1 MGMVSVSFPS
11 STITDIITNVQMEKI
26 LAVEDGV
33 HLTLISKV
41 STAIVGDIALPNV
54 LAITLIHVIKLFVT
68 FQMKL
73 VLMEFVNA
81 VVLVLVKEV
90 LLQAFVTQKIVNA

>member
-1 MGMVSVSFPS
+1 
-11 STITDIITNVQMEKI
+11 MEKI
-26 LAVEDGV
+26 LVVEDGV
-33 HLTLISKV
+33 HLTTISKV

-54 LAITLIHVIKLFVT
+54 QAITLIHVIKLFVT

-73 VLMEFVNA
+73 VLMEFVNV

-90 LLQAFVTQKIVNA
+90 